1 VGRRFW
7 GKLRSERGVAA
18 LEFAIVAQVLFLL
31 LYGMILYGFIFA
43 LDHNLTQSA
52 AEGARSAIGYT
63 SNWEQHAEDAARQK
77 LSFMQAETYAD
88 VNAVKAA
95 CSYNASLQCITV
107 TITYDNRAH
116 PVLPAFL
123 GMQYLTPGTITA
135 TSTVELD

>member
-1 VGRRFW
+1 MGHLGRR
-7 GKLRSERGVAA
+7 LRSERGVAA

-43 LDHNLTQSA
+43 LDHNMTQSA
-52 AEGARSAIGYT
+52 AEGARSAISHT
-63 SNWEQHAEDAARQK
+63 SNWEQAAEDAARDH
-77 LSFMQAETYAD
+77 LSFMQAKTYSNIVAT
-88 VNAVKAA
+88 KAA
-95 CSYNASLQCITV
+95 CSYNSSLQCITV

-135 TSTVELD
+135 ESTVELD